1 MSYRKNDLQNRT
13 KGEYTQN
20 DIKKAW
26 QSCLP
31 VFICNS
37 EVFLLAA
44 GKVSEVQLEMFPHR
58 EGLISCRAALQ
69 LLLSLSSC
77 VWERAAQLMS
87 VRCVSGLSLQ
97 TPPEPGA
104 HRSSCARGPWSPQ
117 TRTVKSQPVL
127 VENVIEVHLCES
139 GTNHCCEL
147 FICANESSKLL

>member
-87 VRCVSGLSLQ
+87 DSEMRVWAFI
-97 TPPEPGA
+97 TDPA
-104 HRSSCARGPWSPQ
+104 WARGPSKQLRSRPLKPTDLNSQITTSASGECYRGASVWIRNKPLLW
-117 TRTVKSQPVL
+117 TVY
-127 VENVIEVHLCES
+127 LCKWI
-139 GTNHCCEL
+139 L
-147 FICANESSKLL
+147 